1 MANVHKSVVK
11 RVKQDKRR
19 QERNVSYKSRI
30 ASITKKVLQL
40 SDAGEKEKAQEE
52 FKKAQAIID
61 SAASKGILHKKTV
74 ARRVARLG
82 RSVAKISAK

>member
-1 MANVHKSVVK
+1 LAKVHKSVVK

-19 QERNVSYKSRI
+19 QDRNVSYKSRI
-30 ASITKKVLQL
+30 ASVTKKVLEL
-40 SDAGEKEKAQEE
+40 AGAGDKEKALAE

-61 SAASKGILHKKTV
+61 SAANKGILHKNTV